1 MADINEIFRLV
12 LLDPI
17 AKQRLSVKLKD
28 KEGDEVSITEI
39 TSSVTEYILDKLKDE
54 KPNQIKSE
62 IMPIISQAMVAG
74 MAKLI
79 GNDNAV
85 YVLSDSYMRGLFLD
99 LMMVA
104 FALLKFIQKKDL
116 SIVTMAEPVTEE
128 EISSYRRTTHCASA
142 ISRASLLGVS
152 PRDLIKEM
160 LSRGLIREEDLTTMG
175 MKADAVAQL
184 LTEVSSMSEKKESMN

>member
-28 KEGDEVSITEI
+28 KDGDEVSIPEI
-39 TSSVTEYILDKLKDE
+39 TSSVTEYITDKLKDE

-74 MAKLI
+74 MAKLL
-79 GNDNAV
+79 GNDEAV
-85 YVLSDSYMRGLFLD
+85 FVLSDGYARDIFLN

-104 FALLKFIQKKDL
+104 FALLKFIQKKEL
-116 SIVTMAEPVTEE
+116 SIVTVAEPV
-128 EISSYRRTTHCASA
+128 S
-142 ISRASLLGVS
+142 
-152 PRDLIKEM
+152 D
-160 LSRGLIREEDLTTMG
+160 
-175 MKADAVAQL
+175 
-184 LTEVSSMSEKKESMN
+184 